1 MTISSPG
8 VGSNLDVTGIV
19 SQLMAVESLPM
30 TTLANKEAGYQA
42 KLTAYGTLKGA
53 LASFQSALQALA
65 TQARFTANKTSV
77 ADTSVFSASADSDA
91 TAGSYN
97 VEVGLLAQAQK
108 LKSLAFSASGS
119 TVGSGKITIDFGAY
133 SGDTFT
139 LNPDKAAKEITIA
152 PGQNSL
158 AGIRDAINAANA
170 GVTATIINDGTGYRL
185 MVSSADSGAANAL
198 RIAVDDD
205 DGTDTDASGLS
216 QLVFDGRTSGV
227 KNLTQAVAAQNAE
240 LTIDGIAISK
250 ASNTITD
257 AIEGVTLNLAK
268 GGSSTLTVSRDSA
281 DVTSAVQSF
290 VNAYNDA
297 NKVMKDLSAYDA
309 STKQSGTLQGDSSV
323 RSIQAQL
330 RGVLNSALTHAG
342 GGLTTLS
349 DIGVS
354 FQKDG
359 TLALDSSKLQK
370 VIGDNTKDIST
381 LFAAVGKP
389 TDSLI
394 SFIGSTSSTKAGAY
408 SVNITRLATQATVI
422 GDVVLGVTTT
432 ITTGVNDTL
441 NATIDG
447 TAVTVTLAAGGYT
460 PAQLA
465 AEIQSKLNG
474 ASALTGAGIAVT
486 ASVSGG
492 KLALTSTR
500 YGSASK
506 IESITGNAAGGTFGS
521 VDYTSGT
528 GVDVAG
534 TIGGVAA
541 TGSGQT
547 LTGTGEAGDL
557 SITVTGGATGD
568 RGTVKFAQGYAYQLD
583 NLIEE
588 FLDSDGTITGRTDGI
603 NSSIK
608 DIGKQ
613 REALQRR
620 LDMIEE
626 RYFAQFTALDAMLSS
641 LQNTSNFLTQQ
652 LASLP
657 KYDN

>member
-8 VGSNLDVTGIV
+8 IGSNLDVTGIV

-77 ADTSVFSASADSDA
+77 ADTSFFSASADSNA

-119 TVGSGKITIDFGAY
+119 IVGSGKITIDFGAY

-205 DGTDTDASGLS
+205 DGADTDASGLS

-227 KNLTQAVAAQNAE
+227 KNLTQTVAAQNAE

-281 DVTSAVQSF
+281 DVISAVQSF

-309 STKQSGTLQGDSSV
+309 STKQSGALQGDSSV
-323 RSIQAQL
+323 RSIQSQL

-370 VIGDNTKDIST
+370 VIDDNTKDIST

-394 SFIGSTSSTKAGAY
+394 SFTGSTSSTKAGAY

-506 IESITGNAAGGTFGS
+506 IEGITGNAAGGTFGS

-534 TIGGVAA
+534 TIGGVTA

-613 REALQRR
+613 REVLQRR